1 MTDKEIIE
9 REAQKSACIDVCLLF
24 GVSIVVTTIIS
35 SLLMY
40 FPQAWPWILFGSIGM
55 FILYAFYDTRKSH
68 YLDKYNSYKRLVK

>member
-40 FPQAWPWILFGSIGM
+40 FPQATAWILFGSIGM
-55 FILYAFYDTRKSH
+55 FILYAFYDTRKSY